1 MIMET
6 YYKNTQRTHT
16 SSYVLWP
23 RSDTPVLHP
32 KVMMRSSPMALLN
45 SKGPIEYQEAYGTF
59 GNIVYHNKHSQLA
72 ELVVYGEAQK
82 EFSIYLSSFTL
93 DEVTHN

>member
-6 YYKNTQRTHT
+6 YYKHTQRTHT

-23 RSDTPVLHP
+23 RSDTPVLYP
-32 KVMMRSSPMALLN
+32 KVTIRSGPIAFLN

-59 GNIVYHNKHSQLA
+59 GKHCLPQQTFTTWRVDCIWRSP
-72 ELVVYGEAQK
+72 EGI
-82 EFSIYLSSFTL
+82 FHLSVIFHL
-93 DEVTHN
+93 R

>member
-6 YYKNTQRTHT
+6 YDKNTQRTHS

-23 RSDTPVLHP
+23 RCDTPVLYP

-45 SKGPIEYQEAYGTF
+45 SKGPIEYQEAYATF
-59 GNIVYHNKHSQLA
+59 GKHCLPQQTFTTWRADCIWKSP
-72 ELVVYGEAQK
+72 EGI
-82 EFSIYLSSFTL
+82 FHLSVIFHLRRGHS
-93 DEVTHN
+93 